1 VLKSLV
7 VFDFEAERER
17 FIAEVAP
24 LVRAGTVRYRE
35 DRADGIAATPAH
47 FARLMAGETFGK
59 ALVVLDPDAD
69 AGA

>member
-1 VLKSLV
+1 
-7 VFDFEAERER
+7 
-17 FIAEVAP
+17 
-24 LVRAGTVRYRE
+24 VRAGTVRYRE